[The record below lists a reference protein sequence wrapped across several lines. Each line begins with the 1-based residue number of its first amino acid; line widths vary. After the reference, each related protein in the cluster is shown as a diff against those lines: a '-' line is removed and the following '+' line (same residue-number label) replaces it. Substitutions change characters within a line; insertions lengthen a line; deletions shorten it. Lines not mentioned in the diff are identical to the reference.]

1 MRIVL
6 LLQDTGKV
14 YGAERA
20 TLDLAA
26 GLRAAGEEVT
36 LLLIE
41 ETRLGPGASDLRD
54 AVRELGLP
62 FRALPVAGRLS
73 RDLVHALRATLRDLG
88 AEVLHT
94 TGYKADL
101 HGGWAAGWG
110 RRWPVV
116 STVHGWLFRADLK
129 EQFYGWLN
137 LQALRRCARVIA
149 LSRHYEAMLAARGV
163 PRERLVRIPSGLD
176 PATCPPGPWPAEGT
190 PFTIGLAGRLSE
202 EKNHDLFLRAARRAL
217 DGGARLRF
225 LLAGDGPLR
234 AALAARSAEL
244 NLAAHVEMPGFLPRE
259 DFLSRV
265 HAVALCSRIENLP
278 YSILEAMAWSRPVLA
293 TQVGGLPDLVE
304 DGVTGWLVPGE
315 DEGALAGRMAL
326 LAGDPGAAR
335 RLGAAGRG
343 KVAEAFS
350 AAAQVAAHRVLYASV
365 TRERR
370 SIPLDTASA
379 R

>member
-36 LLLIE
+36 VLLIE
-41 ETRLGPGASDLRD
+41 ETRLGAGASDLRD
-54 AVRELGLP
+54 ALRERGLSV
-62 FRALPVAGRLS
+62 AAVPVAGRLS
-73 RDLVHALRATLRDLG
+73 HALVRAVRAALRERRAD
-88 AEVLHT
+88 VLHT

-101 HGGWAAGWG
+101 HGSWAAGWG

-137 LQALRRCARVIA
+137 LQALRRCTRVIA

-163 PRERLVRIPSGLD
+163 PRGKLVRIPSGLD

-234 AALAARSAEL
+234 ATLAGRIAEL
-244 NLAAHVEMPGFLPRE
+244 GLTGDVEAPGFLPRE
-259 DFLSRV
+259 SFLSRV

-278 YSILEAMAWSRPVLA
+278 YSILEAIAWSRPVLA
-293 TQVGGLPDLVE
+293 TRVGGLPDLVE
-304 DGVTGWLVPGE
+304 DGVTGWLVEGG
-315 DEGALAGRMAL
+315 DEAALAARMMAL
-326 LAGDPGAAR
+326 AQDPAR
-335 RLGAAGRG
+335 ARQLGAAGRR
-343 KVAEAFS
+343 KLEAEFS
-350 AAAQVAAHRVLYASV
+350 VGAQVAAHQALYRAV
-365 TRERR
+365 
-370 SIPLDTASA
+370 A
-379 R
+379 RGACAAGG